1 MMLKRLGIFLLL
13 IATVVS
19 ADLITTFDFDIEE
32 STLLSYT
39 RPGWGNEAE
48 GSTTDHTFYYN
59 LVLFTVD
66 TGGDWRAANNSIT
79 SHDSFDYTNF
89 QTQFTN
95 VPWFAADT
103 YIYLYDAPFVPTNP
117 SLNLIAEDDDGYEGG
132 SDLQFDLTY
141 NLKKDVPYMALIT
154 TFDPEEEIG
163 GTVEIYGPQGSSIN
177 MAIIPEPRTYALL
190 IAFLGF
196 MAIAIKRRRN
206 WT

>member
-1 MMLKRLGIFLLL
+1 MLKGLGIFLLS
-13 IATVVS
+13 IATLVS
-19 ADLITTFDFDIEE
+19 AELITSFDFDIEE
-32 STLLSYT
+32 SALLSYT

-48 GSTTDHTFYYN
+48 GSTSDDTFYYN

-79 SHDSFDYTNF
+79 SHNSFDYTNF

-95 VPWFAADT
+95 IPWFAADT

-190 IAFLGF
+190 IGF
-196 MAIAIKRRRN
+196 TGFIALAIRRRYK
-206 WT
+206 

>member
-1 MMLKRLGIFLLL
+1 MVKGLGIFLLS
-13 IATVVS
+13 IATLVG

-32 STLLSYT
+32 SELLSYT

-48 GSTTDHTFYYN
+48 GSTTDDTFYYN

-79 SHDSFDYTNF
+79 SHDSVDYTNF
-89 QTQFTN
+89 QTQFAN
-95 VPWFAADT
+95 VSWFAADT

-196 MAIAIKRRRN
+196 MAIAIRRRKN

>member
-1 MMLKRLGIFLLL
+1 MLKGLGIFLLS
-13 IATVVS
+13 IATLVS
-19 ADLITTFDFDIEE
+19 AELITSFDFDIEE
-32 STLLSYT
+32 SALLSYT

-48 GSTTDHTFYYN
+48 GSTSDDTFYYN

-95 VPWFAADT
+95 IPWFAADT

-163 GTVEIYGPQGSSIN
+163 GTVQIYGPTGSSIN
-177 MAIIPEPRTYALL
+177 MAIIPEPNAYALISGWCL
-190 IAFLGF
+190 FFYVAF
-196 MAIAIKRRRN
+196 RRRIY
-206 WT
+206 

>member
-1 MMLKRLGIFLLL
+1 MYKWLTVFLLS

-32 STLLSYT
+32 SIALSFN
-39 RPGWGNEAE
+39 RPGWDESN
-48 GSTTDHTFYYN
+48 DTFYYN

-79 SHDSFDYTNF
+79 SHDSFDYTLPGREQAV
-89 QTQFTN
+89 QTNGQ
-95 VPWFAADT
+95 WYAADT
-103 YIYLYDAPFVPTNP
+103 YIYLYDAPFIPTNP
-117 SLNLIAEDDDGYEGG
+117 SLNLIAQDDDGYEGG

-163 GTVEIYGPQGSSIN
+163 GTVQIYGPTGSSIN
-177 MAIIPEPRTYALL
+177 MAIIPEPNAYALISGWCLFFYVAFRRRTY
-190 IAFLGF
+190 
-196 MAIAIKRRRN
+196 
-206 WT
+206 